1 MKSLGKILGL
11 AVCVL
16 VAALLLL
23 FFLPSRV
30 DPVAW
35 KPQRKPRP
43 VGGYAENREL
53 LDARRLA
60 EGKLLGPED
69 LALDGRG
76 SLYAGTADGKVVR
89 VGLMNEAV
97 ADFATTGG
105 RPLGLRF
112 DAEGRLIVC
121 DAHKGLLAIDR
132 EGRVATL
139 TREAGGRELRF
150 ADNLDVAKD
159 GTIYFTDASDKFTQ
173 AEYLYDLLEARPHG
187 RLLKHDPRGGETRVL
202 LEGLYFANGVALS
215 TDESYLVVSETYRY
229 RLTRYWLAGEKAG
242 RSELMADNLPGFPD
256 NVSRGP
262 GNTFWVAFFTVRNDT
277 VDALHPRPFA
287 KKLLARLPRFV
298 WPKAARYGF
307 VAQLAGNG
315 RPIRSLH
322 DPTGERLF
330 QVTSAREHDGILYLG
345 TLDNPWLAR
354 YTLKQRYVPLPVEG
368 AP

>member
-1 MKSLGKILGL
+1 MKKLLAWVLGGF
-11 AVCVL
+11 

-23 FFLPSRV
+23 FLLPSPV

-35 KPQRKPRP
+35 KPARKPRP
-43 VGGYAENREL
+43 VAGYAPNREL
-53 LDARRLA
+53 LAARRLA
-60 EGKLLGPED
+60 EGKLRGPED
-69 LALDGRG
+69 LALDGQG
-76 SLYAGTADGKVVR
+76 SLYAGTSDGKVVR

-97 ADFATTGG
+97 MDFATTGG

-112 DAEGRLIVC
+112 DPEGRLIVC
-121 DAHKGLLAIDR
+121 DARQGLLAIDKQ
-132 EGRVATL
+132 GRVATL

-159 GTIYFTDASDKFTQ
+159 GTIYFSDASDKFTQ
-173 AEYLYDLLEARPHG
+173 DEYLFDLLEARPHG
-187 RLLKHDPRGGETRVL
+187 RLLRHDPRTGETRVL

-215 TDESYLVVSETYRY
+215 ADESYLVVSETYRY
-229 RLTRYWLAGEKAG
+229 RLTRYWLTGEKAG
-242 RSELMADNLPGFPD
+242 RSEVMADNLPGFPD

-277 VDALHPRPFA
+277 VDALHPRPLA
-287 KKLLARLPRFV
+287 KKLLARLPRIV

-322 DPTGERLF
+322 DPTGERVF

-354 YTLKQRYVPLPVEG
+354 YALKQRYVPVQAKG